1 MAIRFDGKVAIITG
15 RSVGGPKRQRMDGA
29 TIKNCGQVR

>member
-1 MAIRFDGKVAIITG
+1 MAISFKDKVAIVTG

-29 TIKNCGQVR
+29 TIKKCGQVH